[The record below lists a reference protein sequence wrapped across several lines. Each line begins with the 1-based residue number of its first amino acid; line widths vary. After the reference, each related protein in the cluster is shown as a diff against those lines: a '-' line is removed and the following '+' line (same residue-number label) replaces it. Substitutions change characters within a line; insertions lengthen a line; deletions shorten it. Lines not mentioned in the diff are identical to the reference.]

1 MKTSFNFKNFF
12 LLLIFLFIFLP
23 YVYLFFYLFFP
34 NFKFVGL
41 NSLAEYIQLIFSIR
55 LFKILFRSLGIGIAT
70 AFTSTLVGLTLAL
83 ILECTDLPASNLWK
97 KLLFLPF
104 LLPSYLFVFTWLGF
118 LGKRGTFTTLT
129 FPNIPINVY
138 NPFFLIFFLTLC
150 FFPFPMFLISL
161 GLRNLNQNLIDAAK
175 IYNSKKILRLVL
187 SLIFPHVLVAF
198 FITFSFVVSEYMVP
212 SFLRINTYQNEIFIQ
227 LATFYDVRKAT
238 FYSLPLLFIFSL
250 TFLLM
255 YKYFNQNLYFSI
267 SSNFRRSLKIWRL
280 TGFKKFLTYV
290 FLIILL
296 LLSIGIP
303 AFVLIIESEGKFLS
317 ALTLARW
324 EFLNSIALSFL
335 SAFLVTCSAILILY
349 FFSDRKIL
357 NLFIIFPL
365 MIPSPLLAISLIV
378 LTSSFFQQTFLP
390 LLLAYLSRFLPFSL
404 LISLPFF
411 IQIQKNLFEA
421 ARLSTSS
428 SFKILRKILFPLSK
442 KSFLNSFILVFIL
455 CFSEILITQLLIPPG
470 FQTLALRIETLLHYG
485 NYSFVAS
492 LNLISLIFILILY
505 SILFKSESL

>member
-1 MKTSFNFKNFF
+1 MKNIFEFKNIFLFF
-12 LLLIFLFIFLP
+12 IFLLIFLP
-23 YVYLFFYLFFP
+23 YLYLLFYLFFP

-41 NSLAEYIQLIFSIR
+41 NSLAEYAQLIFTLR
-55 LFKILFRSLGIGIAT
+55 LLKILFRSLGIGIAT
-70 AFTSTLVGLTLAL
+70 AFTSTLVGLVLAL
-83 ILECTDLPASNLWK
+83 ILECTNLPASNLWK

-129 FPNIPINVY
+129 FPNVPINVY
-138 NPFFLIFFLTLC
+138 NPFFLIFFLT
-150 FFPFPMFLISL
+150 FSYFPFPMFLISL
-161 GLRNLNQNLIDAAK
+161 GLKNLNQNLIDAAK
-175 IYNSKKILRLVL
+175 IYNSKKILRLIR
-187 SLIFPHVLVAF
+187 SLIFPHILIAF
-198 FITFSFVVSEYMVP
+198 FITFSFAVSEYIAP

-238 FYSLPLLFIFSL
+238 FYSLPLLLIFSL
-250 TFLLM
+250 TFLLI
-255 YKYFNQNLYFSI
+255 YKYFNRNLYFSI
-267 SSNFRRSLKIWRL
+267 SSSFRRSLKIWKL
-280 TGFKKFLTYV
+280 TGLKKFLTYV
-290 FLIILL
+290 FLITLL

-303 AFVLIIESEGKFLS
+303 LVVLLVESEGKFLS
-317 ALTLARW
+317 ALTLAKW

-335 SAFLVTCSAILILY
+335 SAFLVTCFAILTLY
-349 FFSDRKIL
+349 FSDRKIL
-357 NLFIIFPL
+357 NFFIIFPL

-378 LTSSFFQQTFLP
+378 LTSTLFQQTFLP
-390 LLLAYLSRFLPFSL
+390 LLLAYFSRFLPFSL
-404 LISLPFF
+404 LVCLPFF

-442 KSFLNSFILVFIL
+442 KPFLNSFILIFIL
-455 CFSEILITQLLIPPG
+455 CFSEILMTQLLIPPG

-505 SILFKSESL
+505 SILFKSENL